1 MIGMTSHKFL
11 GARNTFLDNVWVAH
25 CVWRLC
31 EYQKWSEMSKY
42 MLRAVVCLSMQ
53 QENQRNWVIMMELDA
68 NWMNKLES
76 SDTFPFVELL
86 ITSNSHQLK
95 YLASHLSLHNVHKF
109 FLMVKHITNF
119 IPEHYMDFHGK
130 PTACC
135 SQFDL
140 TLARRC
146 LCCIQLHTVHLSM
159 LGCATCVHCFLSID
173 WSLFSY
179 FSPSV

>member
-1 MIGMTSHKFL
+1 
-11 GARNTFLDNVWVAH
+11 
-25 CVWRLC
+25 
-31 EYQKWSEMSKY
+31 
-42 MLRAVVCLSMQ
+42 
-53 QENQRNWVIMMELDA
+53 MELDA

-159 LGCATCVHCFLSID
+159 LGCAACVHCFLSID

-179 FSPSV
+179 FSPSVQLTWEIRNLWFSDEAYQDLVTAPLSHNMVTLFSEKIVVTRVWQMVQNIFCEKSSTR